1 MWTGEEMEGVM
12 EKWNRVL
19 EDEGQGGRGRTF
31 YVVEAA
37 NSRTNLGT
45 GFG

>member
-1 MWTGEEMEGVM
+1 MGGVR
-12 EKWNRVL
+12 EKWNWVL
-19 EDEGQGGRGRTF
+19 EDEGKGGRGRTF

-45 GFG
+45 GYGSVCA